1 MADIN
6 GPQKSPNA
14 EPAMEKRMLLAFLL
28 MGAILFATPYIYRT
42 FAPQQAPQKT
52 AVPAKPVPQAD
63 QTAASAAEPKQE
75 AAEPREQLAAAAP
88 VAAAKEE
95 PYTIETEVYRI
106 TFSNRGA
113 VVRSWLLKKF
123 RDSAGKPLDL
133 VNPSGAAKVGY
144 PFALEYKDRKPSVDL
159 NSALWAIR
167 PSDDRLGVVFRYS
180 NGRTSAEKSF
190 TFDKSRYLAQFSS
203 EVSENG
209 SGIQHLIAW
218 RGGFGD
224 TALQNSAGNQ
234 RALYFDVQ
242 SQKLSLQDARAAKD
256 GPVDHWGQYSFAGVQ
271 DNYFASVFLPRT
283 NGQTQ
288 FRVVSDDV
296 KSSPNSGE
304 ALHAGAAVG
313 GDARNRFDVFVG
325 PKDYNLLKR
334 VDKRLPQLVDFG
346 TWFGWLARPL
356 FLILNWINDSYVHNY
371 GWAIIVVTIFINIA
385 LMPLRFSS
393 IKSMK
398 RMSDLQPQIQAIN
411 AKYKGVGLR
420 DPKNQQK
427 NAEVMELYKKHG
439 INPMGGCLPMLIQ
452 MPFFIAFYTVL
463 TVAIEMRG
471 ANWLWVTDLS
481 QPEHI
486 PIRILPIA
494 MIIAQFFQQKMT
506 PNPSAD
512 PSQQRMMMLMPLIF
526 GFMFYSAS
534 SGLVLYWLATNL
546 VGIVQQL
553 IINKTMGVPTVPQT
567 AAVTEAPSKRKTGN
581 RR

>member
-1 MADIN
+1 
-6 GPQKSPNA
+6 
-14 EPAMEKRMLLAFLL
+14 
-28 MGAILFATPYIYRT
+28 
-42 FAPQQAPQKT
+42 
-52 AVPAKPVPQAD
+52 
-63 QTAASAAEPKQE
+63 
-75 AAEPREQLAAAAP
+75 
-88 VAAAKEE
+88 
-95 PYTIETEVYRI
+95 
-106 TFSNRGA
+106 
-113 VVRSWLLKKF
+113 
-123 RDSAGKPLDL
+123 
-133 VNPSGAAKVGY
+133 
-144 PFALEYKDRKPSVDL
+144 
-159 NSALWAIR
+159 
-167 PSDDRLGVVFRYS
+167 
-180 NGRTSAEKSF
+180 
-190 TFDKSRYLAQFSS
+190 
-203 EVSENG
+203 
-209 SGIQHLIAW
+209 
-218 RGGFGD
+218 
-224 TALQNSAGNQ
+224 
-234 RALYFDVQ
+234 
-242 SQKLSLQDARAAKD
+242 
-256 GPVDHWGQYSFAGVQ
+256 
-271 DNYFASVFLPRT
+271 VFLPRT

-288 FRVVSDDV
+288 FRVVSDNV

-471 ANWLWVTDLS
+471 ASWLWVHDLS
-481 QPEHI
+481 QPETI

-512 PSQQRMMMLMPLIF
+512 PSQQRMMLIMPLVF

-534 SGLVLYWLATNL
+534 SGLVLYWLASNL
-546 VGIVQQL
+546 IGIVQQL
-553 IINKTMGVPTVPQT
+553 IINKTMGVPAVPHPAPAT
-567 AAVTEAPSKRKTGN
+567 APQPQRKTGN

>member
-42 FAPQQAPQKT
+42 FAPPQAPQKAAT
-52 AVPAKPVPQAD
+52 PAKPAA
-63 QTAASAAEPKQE
+63 QTAQTAQSAPE
-75 AAEPREQLAAAAP
+75 AKPTAQPAQTTPAAP

-95 PYTIETEVYRI
+95 PFTIETDVYRI

-113 VVRSWLLKKF
+113 VVRSWLLKNY

-133 VNPSGAAKVGY
+133 VNPAGAAKVGY
-144 PFALEYKDRKPSVDL
+144 PFSLAYKDRKPSADL
-159 NSALWAIR
+159 NSVLWAIR
-167 PSDDRLGVVFRYS
+167 PSSDRLGVVFEYS
-180 NGRTSAEKSF
+180 DGRTSAEKRFQFNRASYLSDF
-190 TFDKSRYLAQFSS
+190 TSH
-203 EVSENG
+203 VNENG
-209 SGIQHLIAW
+209 SGIQHLVAW

-224 TALQNSAGNQ
+224 AAVQNSAGNQ
-234 RALYFDVQ
+234 RALYFDRQ
-242 SQKLSLQDARAAKD
+242 AQKLALEDAKAAQD
-256 GPVDHWGQYSFAGVQ
+256 GPIDHWGQYSFAGVQ
-271 DNYFASVFLPRT
+271 DNYFAAVFLPRSE
-283 NGQTQ
+283 GQVQ
-288 FRVVSDDV
+288 FRVLSDSV

-304 ALHAGAAVG
+304 EPHAGAAVG
-313 GDARNRFDVFVG
+313 GDTRNHFEVFVG

-334 VDKRLPQLVDFG
+334 VDPRLPQLVDFG

-371 GWAIIVVTIFINIA
+371 GWAIIVVTILINIA

-398 RMSDLQPQIQAIN
+398 KMADLQPQIQAIN
-411 AKYKGVGLR
+411 ARYKGVSLR

-439 INPMGGCLPMLIQ
+439 INPMGGCLPIVIQ

-512 PSQQRMMMLMPLIF
+512 PAQQRMMLLMPLIF

-534 SGLVLYWLATNL
+534 SGLVLYWLATNV

-553 IINKTMGVPTVPQT
+553 IINKTMGVPAVAKP
-567 AAVTEAPSKRKTGN
+567 AAVTEPPSKRKTGS